1 MKKTK
6 NLASK
11 ILEYIRRN
19 EQEQEIPEGFKSIEE
34 WMVILKCSRRIWG
47 MILPGMM
54 RSKHAEV
61 AKVKRVK
68 NGRILVFN
76 YYKIDQKFLK
86 GLASR

>member
-1 MKKTK
+1 MKKSK

-34 WMVILKCSRRIWG
+34 WMVILKCSRRVWG
-47 MILPGMM
+47 IILPGMM
-54 RSKHAEV
+54 RTGNADV

-68 NGRILVFN
+68 GGRILVFN

-86 GLASR
+86 SLASR